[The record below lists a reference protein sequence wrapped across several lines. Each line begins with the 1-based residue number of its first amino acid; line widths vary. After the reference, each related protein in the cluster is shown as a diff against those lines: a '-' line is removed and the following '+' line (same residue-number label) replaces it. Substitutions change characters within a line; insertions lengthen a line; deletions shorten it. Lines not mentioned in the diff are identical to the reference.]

1 MKKGISCKPTYD
13 CNGNWELIIRKDKG
27 KLTLEDIQQAAMEW
41 EQDYYFLTLKCLDT
55 ETSQYYD
62 DNLAG
67 DSVELYR
74 ATDVLKAWERVR
86 EK

>member
-27 KLTLEDIQQAAMEW
+27 KLTLEDIQQAATEW
-41 EQDYYFLTLKCLDT
+41 ECDYYFLVMRCMDD